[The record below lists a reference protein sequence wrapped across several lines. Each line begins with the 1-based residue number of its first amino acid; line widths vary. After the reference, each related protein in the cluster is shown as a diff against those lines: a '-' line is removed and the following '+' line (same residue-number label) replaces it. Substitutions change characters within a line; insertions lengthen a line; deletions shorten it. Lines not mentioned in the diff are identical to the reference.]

1 MTDPNPETLDR
12 LKRII
17 RRDLML
23 GDAAEVPDGLSL
35 IGGEHDLDSLDMLL
49 LVTSI
54 EKEFGVKI
62 SNEAMGR
69 EAFESLATL
78 AGYIDTR
85 HQPD

>member
-1 MTDPNPETLDR
+1 
-12 LKRII
+12 
-17 RRDLML
+17 ML
-23 GDAAEVPDGLSL
+23 GDTADVPDGLSL
-35 IGGEHDLDSLDMLL
+35 VGGEHDLDSLDMLL

-78 AGYIDTR
+78 AGYIDT
-85 HQPD
+85 QKG

>member
-1 MTDPNPETLDR
+1 MTAPNPDTLDR

-17 RRDLML
+17 RNDLKL
-23 GDAAEVPDGLSL
+23 GDAAELADGLSL
-35 IGGEHDLDSLDMLL
+35 VGGEHDLDSLDMLL

-78 AGYIDTR
+78 AGYIDQQR
-85 HQPD
+85 I